1 MKRFFLYIALITT
14 CLWSCSAPK
23 NIAVTRSLVIQIIQS
38 RDYTVEADYMS
49 PMRSEG
55 ARHLSASYSLAIH
68 GDTLVS
74 YLPYYGEAFGNIP
87 YGGGN
92 GLNFTAEILEYNCSF
107 DDKGTALI
115 EIKVRNENINYKYLT
130 QIFGNGNASISINS
144 DNRQPISFRGKLK
157 TEGYELKPQ

>member
-14 CLWSCSAPK
+14 CLLSCSAPQ
-23 NIAVTRSLVIQIIQS
+23 NIAVTRTLVVSIIQS
-38 RDYTVEADYMS
+38 RDYVVEADYMS

-55 ARHLSASYSLAIH
+55 VRHLSTSYSLTVH

-74 YLPYYGEAFGNIP
+74 YLPYYGEAYGNMP
-87 YGGGN
+87 YGGDA

-115 EIKVRNENINYKYLT
+115 EIRVRNENINYKYLT
-130 QIFGNGNASISINS
+130 QIFSNGSASISVNS
-144 DNRQPISFRGKLK
+144 DNRQSISFHGKLK
-157 TEGYELKPQ
+157 TEGYDLKPQ